1 MKIPRVSSPSQEV
14 CKLDQLLAGG
24 ITEEKPAFFPKR
36 AKTGEVG
43 RRQLVL
49 MRSVIQQFG
58 DGAGTRAELGRAPNT
73 EEAWSHTG
81 DTVGVGAFAAP
92 SVKRLG

>member
-1 MKIPRVSSPSQEV
+1 M
-14 CKLDQLLAGG
+14 
-24 ITEEKPAFFPKR
+24 
-36 AKTGEVG
+36 G
-43 RRQLVL
+43 RRQWVL

-81 DTVGVGAFAAP
+81 DTVGVGAFATP